1 LGNIA
6 AEASGRRAVFLGD
19 WRRSID
25 INLKAPARGLTIRYA
40 LPDTADGQGQN
51 SVAIIEAGGR
61 QIASMAL
68 TSRYSVYYGAYP
80 FTNNPADG
88 RPRHFWDE
96 ARLLLPQSLP
106 AGTRLSIHPAAGLP
120 GFAVDLVEGELVA
133 APAGQPPK
141 AVSVT
146 QFDADPSGQRSSHQA
161 FVRAIAAARRMKK
174 IVYAPPG
181 HYRIDGHLI
190 VDRVTI
196 SGAGPWHT
204 TLAGHH
210 VGLYSRPGGSSGV
223 SLSGFAIESDV
234 TERRDHLP
242 LAAIGGRFSN
252 STFARLYLHHAKV
265 GIWLDGPAHD
275 LKISNLRIADQ
286 AADGINLHRGIR
298 RALVE
303 HNRIRNV
310 GDDGIASWSE
320 HAANRD
326 IVIRYNKVV
335 APNLANGIAVY
346 GGHNIEV
353 SHNWVADT
361 LTEGGGL
368 HLGARFHSAPFSGS
382 ILVADNSVIRSGS
395 MDPNWHFGIGAIWIY
410 ALEKPISARIT
421 IANNH
426 VENAGCEVVQLL
438 GPHRIDGVSVTGL
451 TVRGTASAMFAL
463 QTAGSMTVEGVKSDG
478 VPATVDVPPGFVL
491 QRRTRNRNWNVRRVS
506 TPSRP
511 TCQ

>member
-1 LGNIA
+1 MPIVLSMPASVPGDLVSISEYEAEDQKTSGTEIGPDRRLGSIA

-19 WRRSID
+19 WRHSIE
-25 INLKAPARGLTIRYA
+25 ISLKAPAQGFTIRYA
-40 LPDTADGQGQN
+40 LPDTADGKGQN

-68 TSRYSVYYGAYP
+68 TSRFSVYYGAYP

-96 ARLLLPQSLP
+96 VRLLLPQSLP

-120 GFAVDLVEGELVA
+120 GFAVDLLEAELVA
-133 APAGQPPK
+133 APSGRPPK
-141 AVSVT
+141 AVSVA
-146 QFDADPSGQRSSHQA
+146 QFNADPTGRRSSRQA
-161 FVRAIAAARRMKK
+161 FVRAIAAARRTKK

-181 HYRIDGHLI
+181 HYRIDRHLI

-196 SGAGPWHT
+196 KGAGLWHT

-242 LAAIGGRFSN
+242 LAAIGGTFSN
-252 STFARLYLHHAKV
+252 STFDRLYLHHAKV

-275 LKISNLRIADQ
+275 LRISNVRIADQ
-286 AADGINLHRGIR
+286 AADGINLHRGIA
-298 RALVE
+298 RAVVE

-353 SHNWVADT
+353 SNNWVADT

-382 ILVADNSVIRSGS
+382 IVLANNTVIRSGS
-395 MDPNWHFGIGAIWIY
+395 MDPNWHFGVGAIWIY
-410 ALEKPISARIT
+410 ALEKPISARIR
-421 IANNH
+421 IANNY
-426 VENAGCEVVQLL
+426 EKTSAARLFSCSDL
-438 GPHRIDGVSVTGL
+438 I
-451 TVRGTASAMFAL
+451 ASI
-463 QTAGSMTVEGVKSDG
+463 EY
-478 VPATVDVPPGFVL
+478 
-491 QRRTRNRNWNVRRVS
+491 R
-506 TPSRP
+506 
-511 TCQ
+511 